1 MGTKAATVGQEHQ
14 TQLQDLLYFTL
25 VVVEVAVN
33 LLALLEQE
41 ALVLVE
47 MAVLALRQAP
57 LALQIE
63 VAAGVAQ
70 EVQPQVATAALA

>member
-1 MGTKAATVGQEHQ
+1 VGQEHQ

-47 MAVLALRQAP
+47 MVELVLRQDQMEP
-57 LALQIE
+57 PIE
-63 VAAGVAQ
+63 VVAVVEQ
-70 EVQPQVATAALA
+70 GTQPQVAMALQV